1 MAVGSLIA
9 LYFIIWWLTLF
20 AVLPFGIRSQHETG
34 ETVPGSDPGAP
45 TSVRIARIAAIN
57 SVVAL
62 AVLALVW
69 IVYVENWF
77 NLDIINAITR
87 R

>member
-1 MAVGSLIA
+1 MAIGSALA

-20 AVLPFGIRSQHETG
+20 AVLPFGIRSQQESG
-34 ETVPGSDPGAP
+34 EVVAGSDPGAP
-45 TSVRIARIAAIN
+45 ASVRIGRVILIN
-57 SVVAL
+57 SVVAALVL
-62 AVLALVW
+62 AVFW

-77 NLDIINAITR
+77 GLAIVDELSR